1 MNKEQFEK
9 VLHALLVVSAM
20 AEALCGKRFVKRI
33 SKRFRVLSDEAI
45 PEVWLGV
52 YNFICRENTVHTGNV
67 AMERSPI
74 VRAETAL
81 ILRKMNEKLE
91 ALGEDLDKVMET
103 RIRSIIHRKEKEF
116 NNEFN
121 R

>member
-1 MNKEQFEK
+1 MKKEQLEK
-9 VLHALLVVSAM
+9 ELRALIVVSAM

-33 SKRFRVLSDEAI
+33 SKRLRVLSDEAI

-52 YNFICRENTVHTGNV
+52 YNFICRDKTVHTGNV
-67 AMERSPI
+67 AIERSPI

-81 ILRKMNEKLE
+81 ILQKMNEKLE
-91 ALGEDLDKVMET
+91 ALGDGLDEVMEK

-116 NNEFN
+116 NNEFI

>member
-1 MNKEQFEK
+1 MNKEQLEK
-9 VLHALLVVSAM
+9 VLRALIVISAM
-20 AEALCGKRFVKRI
+20 AEALCGRKFVKRI

-52 YNFICRENTVHTGNV
+52 HNFICRDKTVHTGNV

-74 VRAETAL
+74 VKAETAL

-91 ALGEDLDKVMET
+91 ALGDGIDEEMEK
-103 RIRSIIHRKEKEF
+103 RIKSIIRRKEKEF